1 MKNIWSKLWKLIKGN
16 KLIAFVVILL
26 LILFATVYFQHQRIQ
41 HWKDKYKDEVNIN
54 DALNDSVVYYLNKHM
69 EWVAEKQT
77 IQASIKKLEEINGKL
92 TDFQKELL
100 VRIKEIEKK
109 NSIIAAALIQTNV
122 KIDSLMDKD
131 AGGQVDVDTV
141 KKMINFNNL
150 SSIDSS
156 FRYDIDINNVLPAFK
171 EIKPTLLF
179 KSIELPNKQ
188 FISFYWKDN
197 KKKGYPVTFS
207 VSNSNPYFKV
217 VNLDSYIIPKVDKK
231 YLDPNG
237 WQKIGNFMFK
247 NGKTILSI
255 SVGAA
260 AGAGAVYLLTR

>member
-1 MKNIWSKLWKLIKGN
+1 MKNIWSKLWKLIKNN
-16 KLIAFVVILL
+16 KLTSFVII
-26 LILFATVYFQHQRIQ
+26 LILVLLAMVYIQHERIE
-41 HWKDKYKDEVNIN
+41 HWKDKYKDEVNVN
-54 DALNDSVVYYLNKHM
+54 DALNDTITYYQNKHK
-69 EWVAEKQT
+69 EWVAEKLT
-77 IQASIKKLEEINGKL
+77 IQTSIKKLEELNGKL

-131 AGGQVDVDTV
+131 AGGQVDIDTT

-150 SSIDSS
+150 ASIDSS
-156 FRYDIDINNVLPAFK
+156 FRYDINVNNVLPAFS
-171 EIKPTLLF
+171 EIKPSLLF

-207 VSNSNPYFKV
+207 VSNSNQYFKV
-217 VNLDSYIIPKVDKK
+217 VNLDSYIIPNVDKK

-237 WQKIGNFMFK
+237 WQKIGNFLFK
-247 NGKTILSI
+247 NGKTILTI

-260 AGAGAVYLLTR
+260 AGAGAVYFLTR